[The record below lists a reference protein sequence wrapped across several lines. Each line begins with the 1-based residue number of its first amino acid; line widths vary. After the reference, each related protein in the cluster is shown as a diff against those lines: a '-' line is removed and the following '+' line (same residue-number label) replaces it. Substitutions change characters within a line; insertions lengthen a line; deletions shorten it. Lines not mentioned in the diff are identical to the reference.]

1 MIPSPSSRGWLPFS
15 LALVVLVAAVAGPV
29 SLLADIDIA
38 GEWEV
43 TFTGPQGPA
52 DYTMYVSQ
60 EGTRL
65 TGRMTS
71 PSGEFPLRGA
81 IEGEKADRFR
91 ITWALPDNGKMLE
104 IVFVG
109 TVDGDRLTGTA
120 RLGKA
125 GEGPVTGER
134 VGR

>member
-1 MIPSPSSRGWLPFS
+1 MSPLLSRFSRGVT
-15 LALVVLVAAVAGPV
+15 LASFVLLAAFARPV

-38 GEWEV
+38 GEWNV

-52 DYTMYVSQ
+52 EYTMYVSQ

-71 PSGEFPLRGA
+71 PSGEFPLRGT

-91 ITWALPDNGKMLE
+91 ITWALPDGGRMLE

-109 TVDGDRLTGTA
+109 TVEGDRLTGTA

-125 GEGPVTGER
+125 GEGPVNGER

>member
-1 MIPSPSSRGWLPFS
+1 MIPSLSSRRWRPLILTLAVLIAS
-15 LALVVLVAAVAGPV
+15 LIRPL

-91 ITWALPDNGKMLE
+91 ITWALPDNGRMLE

>member
-1 MIPSPSSRGWLPFS
+1 ML
-15 LALVVLVAAVAGPV
+15 LVLWIAVVGAIAVATPAF
-29 SLLADIDIA
+29 ADIDLA
-38 GEWEV
+38 GEWNV

-52 DYTMYVSQ
+52 DYTMFVAQ
-60 EGTRL
+60 EGTRI

-71 PSGEFPLRGA
+71 PSGEFPIRGTV
-81 IEGEKADRFR
+81 EGEKADRFR
-91 ITWALPDNGKMLE
+91 ISWALPDNGRMLE

-109 TVDGDRLTGTA
+109 TVEGDTLSGTA
-120 RLGKA
+120 RIGKS

>member
-1 MIPSPSSRGWLPFS
+1 MLLVLGVAVVGAIA
-15 LALVVLVAAVAGPV
+15 LATPAF
-29 SLLADIDIA
+29 ADIDLA
-38 GEWEV
+38 GEWNV

-52 DYTMYVSQ
+52 DYTMFVAQ
-60 EGTRL
+60 EGTRI

-71 PSGEFPLRGA
+71 PSGEFPIRGA
-81 IEGEKADRFR
+81 IEGDKADRFR
-91 ITWALPDNGKMLE
+91 ISWALPDNGRMLE

-109 TVDGDRLTGTA
+109 TVDGDTLTGTA
-120 RLGKA
+120 RIGKS

>member
-1 MIPSPSSRGWLPFS
+1 MNSLLSRFLRAIAFGFLLIF
-15 LALVVLVAAVAGPV
+15 AEVAHPV

-52 DYTMYVSQ
+52 DYTMYVTQ

-91 ITWALPDNGKMLE
+91 ITWALPDNGRMLE